1 MHNPKQNNVSNMA
14 CSLYVLSNFLNG
26 MWEEHNVGGDKKKC
40 WERIQ
45 WICCVDNDY
54 N

>member
-1 MHNPKQNNVSNMA
+1 
-14 CSLYVLSNFLNG
+14 

-54 N
+54 NQLFLNAIKYFSCACNYNC